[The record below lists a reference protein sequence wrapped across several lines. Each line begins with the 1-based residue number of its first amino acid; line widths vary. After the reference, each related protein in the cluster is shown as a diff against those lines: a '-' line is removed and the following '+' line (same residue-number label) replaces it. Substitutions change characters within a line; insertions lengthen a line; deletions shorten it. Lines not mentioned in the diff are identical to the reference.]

1 MDADNRNQQS
11 QREKFPTERQRPLPV
26 FAMDAGNRNQQS
38 QREKFPTERQRPLPV
53 FEHEEESSRPDVQ
66 SSSEGR
72 HTALQPSSETR
83 RYSSSTHQS
92 TNSTRKRKNKI
103 HPAIDHQ
110 LPDFEHEEESSRPD
124 VQSSS
129 ERHHNPFTF
138 QPSGRHRSS
147 APQPSSERHSSSA
160 HQPTNST
167 RKRKNHPAIETTP
180 ERNPTPKRR
189 RKNRPVTQSPSDTR
203 SYSFQSSSETRS
215 HNQPGLQSSS
225 ENRGQS
231 HLFERNYSHPV
242 SFSKSHSS
250 SSSTSSK
257 RQNHSSEQNYEK
269 SHPATESFSKKT
281 KNHSSS
287 PFAIQS
293 CPSKQ
298 NHDKSYPATVSQ
310 NRSKSTQRKSAAKEI
325 NFSSLVR
332 TQIPPT
338 DTHLHPKDTI
348 AKKRIKESTP
358 TQDETSS
365 IPIKPCSSDSPR
377 QNASINEQI
386 NSAEEPKAQTKPINN
401 EELPDLTAKEQEK
414 LEIETA
420 LSGITSISSE
430 EDDLQSKPPTPT
442 RPVFNTSPT
451 IDFQRVELANSVE
464 PVDRTGEIHPELTN
478 AYEFDTLRDL
488 LSNFPIPHTTEPATS
503 LDSILD
509 SSFESIPVTQTS
521 ATETLIQAT
530 PSILP
535 ETDLIQPEPSPTPPA
550 AVIVEKEDCSTQIPN
565 RRKKDLD
572 ERKKNSPKTLKDKWT
587 VNHFVTKEF
596 LPFKDTCEARYKH
609 LLTLVKEQTDTTNY
623 QYITLVTKLEALNI
637 N

>member
-1 MDADNRNQQS
+1 
-11 QREKFPTERQRPLPV
+11 
-26 FAMDAGNRNQQS
+26 MDAGNRNQQS

-66 SSSEGR
+66 PSYNPFTFQPSER
-72 HTALQPSSETR
+72 HTALQSSSETR

-110 LPDFEHEEESSRPD
+110 LPDFEHKEESSRPD

-129 ERHHNPFTF
+129 ERRHNPFTF

-147 APQPSSERHSSSA
+147 APQPSSETKRHSSSA

-189 RKNRPVTQSPSDTR
+189 RKNHPVTQSPSDTR

-287 PFAIQS
+287 PFAS
-293 CPSKQ
+293 RPSKQ

-365 IPIKPCSSDSPR
+365 IPIKPCLSDSPR

-386 NSAEEPKAQTKPINN
+386 NSTEEPKAQTKPINN

-550 AVIVEKEDCSTQIPN
+550 AVIVEKPLKSTYSDCDQNLI
-565 RRKKDLD
+565 RQVKFCILIKKD
-572 ERKKNSPKTLKDKWT
+572 KKNSSKRFINLNEKSNLEWKNEIIVRTLY
-587 VNHFVTKEF
+587 N
-596 LPFKDTCEARYKH
+596 L
-609 LLTLVKEQTDTTNY
+609 
-623 QYITLVTKLEALNI
+623 
-637 N
+637 

>member
-1 MDADNRNQQS
+1 
-11 QREKFPTERQRPLPV
+11 
-26 FAMDAGNRNQQS
+26 
-38 QREKFPTERQRPLPV
+38 
-53 FEHEEESSRPDVQ
+53 
-66 SSSEGR
+66 
-72 HTALQPSSETR
+72 
-83 RYSSSTHQS
+83 
-92 TNSTRKRKNKI
+92 
-103 HPAIDHQ
+103 
-110 LPDFEHEEESSRPD
+110 
-124 VQSSS
+124 
-129 ERHHNPFTF
+129 
-138 QPSGRHRSS
+138 
-147 APQPSSERHSSSA
+147 
-160 HQPTNST
+160 
-167 RKRKNHPAIETTP
+167 
-180 ERNPTPKRR
+180 
-189 RKNRPVTQSPSDTR
+189 
-203 SYSFQSSSETRS
+203 
-215 HNQPGLQSSS
+215 
-225 ENRGQS
+225 
-231 HLFERNYSHPV
+231 V

-287 PFAIQS
+287 PFAS
-293 CPSKQ
+293 RPSKQ

-365 IPIKPCSSDSPR
+365 IPIKPCSSESPR

-386 NSAEEPKAQTKPINN
+386 NSTEEPKAQTKPINN

-572 ERKKNSPKTLKDKWT
+572 VRKKNSPKTLKDKWT